1 MKTAAAHYDSHLGRV
16 YAWML
21 GDLKAAAARSAAELA
36 EMSLP
41 EHPGEALDL
50 GAGIGL
56 HAVALAQRGYAV
68 TAIDGCQLLLDQLVE
83 RATGLAVKAVCGDL
97 IRFRAEAPGPFDV
110 ILCLGDTLTHLP
122 DVPAVERLLDGVAE
136 SLNAGGLFA
145 ATFRNYVTPE
155 LKGDER
161 FILVRRDAERVLT
174 CFLEY
179 GEDRVTVHDL
189 LTERQDRQWTQTVS
203 SYPKLR
209 LAPEWVAA
217 QLEQR
222 GLAARRETAPS
233 GMVRIVGR
241 RAEGAREA
249 SDATGRGP
257 QRRNDL

>member
-21 GDLKAAAARSAAELA
+21 GDLNAAAARSAAELA

-41 EHPGEALDL
+41 ERTGASALDL

-56 HAVALAQRGYAV
+56 HAVALAHRGYAV
-68 TAIDGCQLLLDQLVE
+68 TAIDACQLLLDQLIA
-83 RATGLAVKAVCGDL
+83 RAAGVSVKAMCGDL
-97 IRFRAEAPGPFDV
+97 ARFRAEAPGPFDV

-122 DVPAVERLLDGVAE
+122 DVPAVEGLFDAVAE

-145 ATFRNYVTPE
+145 ATFRDYATRE
-155 LKGDER
+155 LAGDER
-161 FILVRRDAERVLT
+161 FILVRRDEERVLT

-179 GEDRVTVHDL
+179 GVDRVTVHDL

-217 QLEQR
+217 QLEKR

-241 RAEGAREA
+241 REGEAR
-249 SDATGRGP
+249 
-257 QRRNDL
+257 